1 LKHFISLIKISPA
14 RSALGAHHSTTHT
27 ALADAQIVPA
37 VVDAVEAAARSHFR
51 SKLRSTNNRQRN
63 DFFFSCQ
70 ARQHCSCLGLLSLG
84 NGCTTETLHRDD
96 RCPVQKKP
104 KRLSACCRKTN
115 TGIRTQSHLEDA
127 KGAQN
132 PFSSPAGRFQT
143 GRTQQSLPTGPTSH
157 RGSPTFS
164 FSFQHFHLVHLLQ
177 WLNAPQSLTHRLGIT
192 IAQC

>member
-1 LKHFISLIKISPA
+1 M
-14 RSALGAHHSTTHT
+14 T
-27 ALADAQIVPA
+27 
-37 VVDAVEAAARSHFR
+37 
-51 SKLRSTNNRQRN
+51 
-63 DFFFSCQ
+63 FFFYCQ

-177 WLNAPQSLTHRLGIT
+177 WLGTQTGHHHSTALNKTFHW
-192 IAQC
+192 